1 MREKVLNAIST
12 LVGSALLIGAGYAFM
27 RCMGALV
34 LWLGI

>member
-1 MREKVLNAIST
+1 MREKLFNAISA
-12 LVGSALLIGAGYAFM
+12 LIGSALLIGAGYAFM